1 MSIEPSSFDA
11 ASTLQVRL
19 KDACL
24 GGLLEKQ
31 RETRRIKKKEIE
43 KTPTILRLRPGTTKK
58 NLLPKKGKL
67 GGTDIH
73 PKNQLDPVI
82 QYFVPPMPLKDEN
95 YEAKEWEI
103 SQ

>member
-1 MSIEPSSFDA
+1 MSVEPSSFDA
-11 ASTLQVRL
+11 ASTPQVRL

-24 GGLLEKQ
+24 GGLLEEQ
-31 RETRRIKKKEIE
+31 RETRRIKKKE
-43 KTPTILRLRPGTTKK
+43 TPTILRLRPGTTKK

-82 QYFVPPMPLKDEN
+82 QYFMPPMPLREEN

-103 SQ
+103 CQ